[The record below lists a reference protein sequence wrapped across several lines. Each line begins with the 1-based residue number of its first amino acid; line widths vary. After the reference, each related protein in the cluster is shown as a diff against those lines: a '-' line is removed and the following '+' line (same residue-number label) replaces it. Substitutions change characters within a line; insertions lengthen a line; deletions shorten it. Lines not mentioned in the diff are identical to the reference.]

1 MARIPGKTSAKKPA
15 RKVAAPKKEAMEKE
29 APVVVAAETPI
40 NALPGGAS
48 LRGLGRRKE
57 AVAQVMVKS
66 GGTGTCMVNGRDWKE
81 YFPTEELQIAVD
93 GPQKVLGMQK
103 NIDISVVVKG
113 GGIRGQALAV
123 RLGIARALLSADE
136 TYRKTLRANGF
147 LTRDARVKERKKYG
161 LKSARRAPQFSK
173 R

>member
-1 MARIPGKTSAKKPA
+1 MDVTETPA
-15 RKVAAPKKEAMEKE
+15 V
-29 APVVVAAETPI
+29 VVVAEAPI
-40 NALPGGAS
+40 RTLPDGAT

-57 AVAQVMVKS
+57 AVAQVRVTS
-66 GGTGTCMVNGRDWKE
+66 GGTGACTINGRDWKE

-103 NIDISVVVKG
+103 NIDIQAVVKG
-113 GGIRGQALAV
+113 GGIRGQAIAV

-136 TYRKTLRANGF
+136 AYRKTLRANGF